1 MRLCNKND
9 NRNKMVPYVFMQIK
23 SSIYA
28 FMQKMIIYAYVK
40 TISDVKNQDFISD
53 QKVIL
58 KTLKIRNHFLDYAT
72 VPHFLS
78 NFVLTTSNIL
88 FYIFNIPL
96 LSLYSF
102 HFYLTNYHLIFL
114 ICIFNFYLY
123 HLLF

>member
-1 MRLCNKND
+1 
-9 NRNKMVPYVFMQIK
+9 MVPYVFMQIK

-58 KTLKIRNHFLDYAT
+58 KTLKIRNHFLVCAT
-72 VPHFLS
+72 VPYFLS

-88 FYIFNIPL
+88 FYKYTIPL
-96 LSLYSF
+96 LIPLLIPFLSNQLSFNILNLY
-102 HFYLTNYHLIFL
+102 L
-114 ICIFNFYLY
+114 
-123 HLLF
+123 